1 MKKQICYALIL
12 CLFVSLFAGCTE
24 KQPVTSTDVTP
35 LESDTAQTQELES
48 NQEGVSLEQT
58 QLEQEDNDQSVQTSQ
73 AVTQTVEVEST
84 QKQSST
90 QSVAQQPQKELNK
103 EVSGTPAGPLVF
115 RSGDVLGEFKKW
127 IETVPLMPD
136 DVQAGSEAYYYYLK
150 PEFQEMLLD
159 DRYYLLPTA
168 PKGYTLD
175 SIWVS
180 APSISFV
187 YKDQA
192 GVSADFNYFTMKE
205 QLPTTLSS
213 QNQKFVE
220 FSGVQYLQTYSTP
233 NDGTTELKL
242 QRNYDKYTIS
252 ITCDNVGKTGITPEQ
267 VANLFTFTEVDLPPL
282 KAVIQ

>member
-1 MKKQICYALIL
+1 MKKRLRYLLIL
-12 CLFVSLFAGCTE
+12 CLLVACFAGCAAKTTT
-24 KQPVTSTDVTP
+24 PTDVTP
-35 LESDTAQTQELES
+35 LEPNSVQLQENEAQQEQPL
-48 NQEGVSLEQT
+48 
-58 QLEQEDNDQSVQTSQ
+58 QEDSSKNEKPDPVQNPKNEQS
-73 AVTQTVEVEST
+73 VEST

-103 EVSGTPAGPLVF
+103 EVSGTPVGPLVF

-127 IETVPLMPD
+127 IETVPLIPD
-136 DVQAGSEAYYYYLK
+136 DVKAGSEAYYYYLK

-175 SIWVS
+175 SIWVC

-192 GVSADFNYFTMKE
+192 GIFADFNYFTKKE

-252 ITCDNVGKTGITPEQ
+252 ITCDNIGKTGITPEQ
-267 VANLFTFTEVDLPPL
+267 AANLFTFTKVALPPL
-282 KAVIQ
+282 K